1 MDGLSYYR
9 DGQLQLAIT
18 ALGDEL
24 KKQPLDV
31 KRRTFLFEL
40 LCFAGEYDRASKQL
54 DVLADA
60 NKEAA
65 AGALLY
71 RAALHAE
78 KTRQEMFAKNELP
91 LGTTHPAPSGAL
103 NGAEFKTLE
112 DADPRIGAHLEVF
125 IAGSYTWIP
134 LAYVESIEMQAPK
147 KLRDLLWIPTILHTT
162 SDFRLQDLGEVLV
175 PALAPL
181 SWKHSDDAVRLGR
194 ATAWEDDE
202 KYGSV
207 PYGQKLL
214 LRDDEEE
221 PLLEL
226 RSLTF
231 HHAARPQETAE
242 SATT

>member
-40 LCFAGEYDRASKQL
+40 LCFAGEYDRAGKQL

-65 AGALLY
+65 AGAMLY

-78 KTRQEMFAKNELP
+78 RTRQEMFANNTLP
-91 LGTTHPAPSGAL
+91 MPTAKAVPAGSL
-103 NGAEFKTLE
+103 NGQEFDAIA
-112 DADPRIGAHLEVF
+112 DADPRIGSHLEAF

-134 LAYVESIEMQAPK
+134 LAYVESVEMQPPK
-147 KLRDLLWIPTILHTT
+147 KLRDLLWIPAILHTT
-162 SDFRLQDLGEVLV
+162 ADFRLQDLGEVLV

-181 SWKHSDDAVRLGR
+181 SWKHPDDNVRLGR
-194 ATAWEDDE
+194 ATAWEEDAT
-202 KYGSV
+202 YGSV
-207 PYGQKLL
+207 PFGQKLWTL
-214 LRDDEEE
+214 GEEDV
-221 PLLEL
+221 PFLEL
-226 RSLTF
+226 RNLTF
-231 HHAARPQETAE
+231 HHAGSTQETAE